1 MSTFHY
7 TTPPSLIF
15 GRGTVK
21 NIGQVLKQRF
31 NATRFLVVSD
41 QGLQKNGLTAGVLKS
56 LGKAG
61 LDYQVFDA
69 ISSDPL
75 EEEVQNGTRIARD
88 YGAEGIIGFGGGSPM
103 DAAKAIAILAGT
115 GRPIADLYGQDKVT
129 GNRLPLILIPTT
141 AGTGSEVTPYAVITA
156 PNGDKISIT
165 GQQSVPDAAFLDAE
179 LTLGLPLHL
188 TAACGIDA
196 MVHAI
201 EAFTSKGN
209 KTHETDLAAKQA
221 LKLLWAA
228 LPRALRER
236 NDIEA
241 RENMLIGAMLAG
253 KAISNAPVGGIHA
266 LAYPLGGLH
275 HIHHG
280 LSNALLLPPVLRF
293 NAKAA
298 APQYGEL
305 ADLVMPGISGGAD
318 EKTAA
323 FIDALEVMIA
333 GSGLETRL
341 SRVGISH
348 NHIPGLAIE
357 AMKLDRLL
365 KNNPRKIILKDSLE
379 IYESIL

>member
-31 NATRFLVVSD
+31 NVTRFLVISD

-75 EEEVQNGTRIARD
+75 EEEVQKGTQVALD
-88 YGAEGIIGFGGGSPM
+88 YAADGIIGFGGGSPM

-115 GRPIADLYGQDKVT
+115 GRPIADLYGQDK
-129 GNRLPLILIPTT
+129 
-141 AGTGSEVTPYAVITA
+141 
-156 PNGDKISIT
+156 
-165 GQQSVPDAAFLDAE
+165 
-179 LTLGLPLHL
+179 
-188 TAACGIDA
+188 
-196 MVHAI
+196 
-201 EAFTSKGN
+201 
-209 KTHETDLAAKQA
+209 
-221 LKLLWAA
+221 
-228 LPRALRER
+228 
-236 NDIEA
+236 
-241 RENMLIGAMLAG
+241 
-253 KAISNAPVGGIHA
+253 
-266 LAYPLGGLH
+266 GGLH

-298 APQYGEL
+298 AAQYGEL
-305 ADLVMPGISGGAD
+305 ADLVMPAVSGGAD
-318 EKTAA
+318 KKTSA
-323 FIDALEVMIA
+323 FIDALEAMIA
-333 GSGLETRL
+333 DSSLETRL
-341 SRVGISH
+341 SQVGINH
-348 NHIPGLAIE
+348 NHIPSLAIE

-379 IYESIL
+379 IYQSIL